1 MTREPERA
9 PAARYLN
16 RDTAVKRGM
25 SETEADL
32 IKLAFLEEKYAR
44 AIREADIN
52 PLESDDA
59 EVIFQALNRIDD
71 GTRPVDTVKLAEMLE
86 GDQMNALEQVTS
98 RIVPEGTEDRMF
110 QECMKQKDKERL
122 QREERLLIDSLSLA
136 DEEENQEEI
145 VELTKKLMD
154 LQQRIKLI

>member
-1 MTREPERA
+1 M
-9 PAARYLN
+9 
-16 RDTAVKRGM
+16 
-25 SETEADL
+25 
-32 IKLAFLEEKYAR
+32 
-44 AIREADIN
+44 
-52 PLESDDA
+52 
-59 EVIFQALNRIDD
+59 IFQALNRIDD

-110 QECMKQKDKERL
+110 QECMKQKEKERL